1 MNPADKIAFLKSLSK
16 AAITNNEIENPSI
29 KALPTL
35 DTVEPK
41 IQPKR
46 ESYVSSILESTAE
59 SIEQSLQ
66 VDAEKLEKTTEQLL
80 KKLKRG
86 SLNSYRAMKEMVWK
100 SLFSGWSEYAELELE
115 LQKSL
120 AFTEDFKEG
129 VRAHSEKRRPNFTGK

>member
-59 SIEQSLQ
+59 SIEESLQ
-66 VDAEKLEKTTEQLL
+66 LDAEKLEKMASTVLSASML
-80 KKLKRG
+80 ADGL
-86 SLNSYRAMKEMVWK
+86 
-100 SLFSGWSEYAELELE
+100 AEWDIEPPINL
-115 LQKSL
+115 
-120 AFTEDFKEG
+120 
-129 VRAHSEKRRPNFTGK
+129 VKRRV